1 MEGERVPDERERLLE
16 LTARYLLRHGVLDL
30 SLRTLGDAIGSSHRV
45 LLYYF
50 SSREQLITEALD
62 EAARLSSVRDAR
74 LLGPSGTDPNVA
86 GELMRVW
93 RQVSA
98 EDQLPVIRLFLQVVA
113 LALHDT
119 GRYEEFLA
127 GLMTEWAGAYSAYLT
142 GLGVPEREADDIAA
156 EIVAMQ
162 RGLELELAIGG
173 SQELVDRV
181 FAAAA
186 GRWAER
192 VTAAI

>member
-1 MEGERVPDERERLLE
+1 MTDERERLLE
-16 LTARYLLRHGVLDL
+16 LTARYLLENGVLDL

-50 SSREQLITEALD
+50 ESREQLITEALD
-62 EAARLSSVRDAR
+62 EAARLSSVRDAS
-74 LLGPSGTDPNVA
+74 LLGPSGTGPDIA
-86 GELMRVW
+86 GELVRVW

-98 EDQLPVIRLFLQVVA
+98 DDQLPLIRLFLQVVA

-119 GRYEEFLA
+119 GRYADFLA
-127 GLMTEWAGAYSAYLT
+127 GLMTEWASAYSAYLV
-142 GLGVPEREADDIAA
+142 GHGAPAPLADEIAS

-173 SQELVDRV
+173 SKAMVDRV
-181 FAAAA
+181 FATAAE
-186 GRWAER
+186 GWAER
-192 VTAAI
+192 IQASA